1 MKIKHIALTSL
12 ALAVATLM
20 TACNDG
26 HYQVKKPTELVKP
39 TTTTPSNPTNPS
51 NPSNPSNP
59 TPQPTWDN
67 TVSYGSLKAG
77 AEADAV
83 AYVRSELDVAPT
95 NMSYSLTI
103 DGKPQTSDINLSQYG
118 KGHSTHT
125 ITETVT
131 GTVGGERGSITRN
144 SKSYIFQ
151 QDYSVVAGIHNVD
164 MVANGQRE
172 EIDEVHFAIKGDP
185 TKNLPTTGTFN
196 YAGTG
201 MVATSAGMSQGKFS
215 YDVDFVE
222 KTGSGSI
229 SGLSNSSDIELT
241 KGSIELI
248 THTSELGDTMT
259 MQGVNAIA
267 MNDKN
272 IGGYTLGFFGPN
284 AEEVVGKVE
293 LLKNSSYEGA
303 KGIFGGKKQ

>member
-1 MKIKHIALTSL
+1 MKIKHIAFTSL

-39 TTTTPSNPTNPS
+39 TAPITPSNPT
-51 NPSNPSNP
+51 NPSNP

-83 AYVRSELDVAPT
+83 AYVRSELDVTPT

-118 KGHSTHT
+118 KGHSTHK

-131 GTVGGERGSITRN
+131 GTVAGERGSITRN
-144 SKSYIFQ
+144 SKAYIFQ
-151 QDYSVVAGIHNVD
+151 QDYSLVAGIHNVD

-229 SGLSNSSDIELT
+229 SGLSNSSDIILERGKIKPMT
-241 KGSIELI
+241 HKNEVDSSRISGYGIAGSASNG
-248 THTSELGDTMT
+248 TY
-259 MQGVNAIA
+259 
-267 MNDKN
+267 
-272 IGGYTLGFFGPN
+272 GGNYELGFFGSN
-284 AEEVVGKVE
+284 AEEVAGALE
-293 LLKNSSYEGA
+293 LGNGDAY
-303 KGIFGGKKQ
+303 GIFGGTKKAK

>member
-1 MKIKHIALTSL
+1 MKIKHITLTSL

-20 TACNDG
+20 TACNDDY
-26 HYQVKKPTELVKP
+26 HYVQKPTELVKP
-39 TTTTPSNPTNPS
+39 TTTTT
-51 NPSNPSNP
+51 PSNPSNP

-67 TVSYGSLKAG
+67 TISYGALKAG
-77 AEADAV
+77 AEADTV
-83 AYVRSELDVAPT
+83 AYVRSELGVTPT
-95 NMSYSLTI
+95 DMTYSLTI
-103 DGKPQTSDINLSQYG
+103 DGKPQTTDIDLSQYG
-118 KGHSTHT
+118 KGYSAHQ

-144 SKSYIFQ
+144 SNAYIFQ

-164 MVANGQRE
+164 MVGSNGVRE

-196 YAGTG
+196 YTG
-201 MVATSAGMSQGKFS
+201 SAKVATSASSMSEGKFS

-229 SGLSNSSDIELT
+229 SGLSNYGNIELT
-241 KGSIELI
+241 KGNIQSMTYEGELDSI
-248 THTSELGDTMT
+248 T

-267 MNDKN
+267 MSDKGM
-272 IGGYTLGFFGPN
+272 GGYTLGFFGPN

-293 LLKNSSYEGA
+293 ILENGREGA
-303 KGIFGGKKQ
+303 KGIFGGTKQTPTQP

>member
-39 TTTTPSNPTNPS
+39 TTTTPSNPSNPT

-59 TPQPTWDN
+59 TPQPTWN

-83 AYVRSELDVAPT
+83 AYVRSDLGVTPT

-118 KGHSTHT
+118 KGHSTHE

-131 GTVGGERGSITRN
+131 GTVAGERGSITRN
-144 SKSYIFQ
+144 SKAYIFQ
-151 QDYSVVAGIHNVD
+151 QDYSLVAGIHNVD

-172 EIDEVHFAIKGDP
+172 EIDECILPSKAIPPKI
-185 TKNLPTTGTFN
+185 
-196 YAGTG
+196 YQQQAH
-201 MVATSAGMSQGKFS
+201 
-215 YDVDFVE
+215 
-222 KTGSGSI
+222 
-229 SGLSNSSDIELT
+229 
-241 KGSIELI
+241 LI
-248 THTSELGDTMT
+248 TQALPWSPLRL
-259 MQGVNAIA
+259 A
-267 MNDKN
+267 
-272 IGGYTLGFFGPN
+272 
-284 AEEVVGKVE
+284 
-293 LLKNSSYEGA
+293 
-303 KGIFGGKKQ
+303 